1 MMSWAA
7 SPQRKGKEA
16 ANAAMDAALTVNERI
31 LRDIAACYAEPGA
44 GETAEPQLDPAALQ
58 PGKDKLMA
66 ICSKLGLS
74 CIAPRRK
81 INVMIVGNHSA
92 GKSSYINW
100 YCCEHVQTTAVAIE
114 TSGFSFCTS
123 GKKRETLRGKATLQ
137 LFEHL
142 RHDLKGFFPAIY
154 PGLSTEVSTSKER
167 CFNLVTFIDTP
178 GLVDGS
184 FHYPFPVEDI
194 IVAMARHTDLIY
206 VLFDPIGQALCDRTM
221 NVIERLNEQHATK
234 MRYFLS
240 KADTVP
246 LERDRQKVIVQI
258 TQNLSSRIRNK
269 HAFELPSLYIPD
281 KSSTG
286 SESIDNNIERTCDEI
301 ESAVHQNV
309 QNNLDKLGE
318 DCQLIDETICSLLKQ
333 DDVARAHNRRA
344 ALYGYALLALSLQ
357 PLLFALAFAL
367 DKMALPPLGQLRLVA
382 PQAHAIAIAVGVA
395 LVDSPPPAA
404 LALRPDSTADGAD
417 ATEADRPSLGGA
429 AGLLS
434 LQQFLGGCA
443 ALFVALQLASLLVR
457 RYRPAYSSRTRASL
471 VATRSFVSSDL
482 RERKARL
489 YKSYLDQCSSGVS

>member
-16 ANAAMDAALTVNERI
+16 ANAAMDAALSVNERI

-206 VLFDPIGQALCDRTM
+206 VLFDPIGQVSSARLFLGRYGDMGRHGMGRYDR
-221 NVIERLNEQHATK
+221 
-234 MRYFLS
+234 
-240 KADTVP
+240 
-246 LERDRQKVIVQI
+246 
-258 TQNLSSRIRNK
+258 
-269 HAFELPSLYIPD
+269 PD
-281 KSSTG
+281 
-286 SESIDNNIERTCDEI
+286 E
-301 ESAVHQNV
+301 
-309 QNNLDKLGE
+309 
-318 DCQLIDETICSLLKQ
+318 
-333 DDVARAHNRRA
+333 
-344 ALYGYALLALSLQ
+344 
-357 PLLFALAFAL
+357 
-367 DKMALPPLGQLRLVA
+367 
-382 PQAHAIAIAVGVA
+382 
-395 LVDSPPPAA
+395 
-404 LALRPDSTADGAD
+404 LRPASRYEGDLGDLGRYGA
-417 ATEADRPSLGGA
+417 R
-429 AGLLS
+429 
-434 LQQFLGGCA
+434 
-443 ALFVALQLASLLVR
+443 
-457 RYRPAYSSRTRASL
+457 
-471 VATRSFVSSDL
+471 
-482 RERKARL
+482 
-489 YKSYLDQCSSGVS
+489 

>member
-1 MMSWAA
+1 MG
-7 SPQRKGKEA
+7 R
-16 ANAAMDAALTVNERI
+16 
-31 LRDIAACYAEPGA
+31 Y
-44 GETAEPQLDPAALQ
+44 GE
-58 PGKDKLMA
+58 
-66 ICSKLGLS
+66 I
-74 CIAPRRK
+74 
-81 INVMIVGNHSA
+81 
-92 GKSSYINW
+92 
-100 YCCEHVQTTAVAIE
+100 
-114 TSGFSFCTS
+114 
-123 GKKRETLRGKATLQ
+123 
-137 LFEHL
+137 
-142 RHDLKGFFPAIY
+142 
-154 PGLSTEVSTSKER
+154 
-167 CFNLVTFIDTP
+167 
-178 GLVDGS
+178 
-184 FHYPFPVEDI
+184 
-194 IVAMARHTDLIY
+194 
-206 VLFDPIGQALCDRTM
+206 
-221 NVIERLNEQHATK
+221 
-234 MRYFLS
+234 
-240 KADTVP
+240 
-246 LERDRQKVIVQI
+246 
-258 TQNLSSRIRNK
+258 
-269 HAFELPSLYIPD
+269 SLYIPD

-404 LALRPDSTADGAD
+404 LALRPDSTEADGAAD
-417 ATEADRPSLGGA
+417 SAAALEADRPSLGGA

>member
-16 ANAAMDAALTVNERI
+16 ANAAMDAALSVNERI

-404 LALRPDSTADGAD
+404 LALRPASTADGA
-417 ATEADRPSLGGA
+417 AAPEADRPSL
-429 AGLLS
+429 GLLS

-443 ALFVALQLASLLVR
+443 ALFVTLQLASLLVR